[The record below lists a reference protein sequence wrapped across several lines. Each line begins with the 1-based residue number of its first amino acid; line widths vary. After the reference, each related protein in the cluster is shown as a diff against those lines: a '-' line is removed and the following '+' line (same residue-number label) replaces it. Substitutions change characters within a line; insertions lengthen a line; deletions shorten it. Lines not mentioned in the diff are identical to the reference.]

1 MARAPAAILDPRIR
15 LTGTTGPRTTR
26 SSTLRSPKMSQQSCA
41 DMDSRTWS
49 SRRRNPTAPATRFE
63 PTSRSGRLQCGS
75 STTSSWPRC
84 VANDAN
90 SEDYRVGFSSTEWA
104 RRNVLDVEI
113 EPAKDELDTDQN
125 WKRSEHHRARRCRNA
140 RQCRVKPLAD
150 AEQRAAAHEREA
162 EHELQGPGIEIA
174 QEVRVKKSLQS
185 CRKIL
190 AGECKH
196 NMTHREVA
204 LLVAVA
210 RPHGNI
216 PHDRANRVEP
226 AQPVRFEE
234 IVTAQPGQWQASE
247 RRAMDCRVSV
257 GRVHDVPVATRHLVD
272 ERQQR
277 VAEQTWP
284 RHSL

>member
-1 MARAPAAILDPRIR
+1 MSASPVR
-15 LTGTTGPRTTR
+15 LTGTIGPRTR
-26 SSTLRSPKMSQQSCA
+26 RLSGRRGLMMSPQSCA
-41 DMDSRTWS
+41 GTNLRTWS
-49 SRRRNPTAPATRFE
+49 LRRSPPTLPTTRFE

-84 VANDAN
+84 VGNDAN
-90 SEDYRVGFSSTEWA
+90 SEDYLVGFSSTEWA

-113 EPAKDELDTDQN
+113 EPAEHELDTDQN
-125 WKRSEHHRARRCRNA
+125 RKRSEHHRTRRCRNA
-140 RQCRVKPLAD
+140 CQCRVKPLAD
-150 AEQRAAAHEREA
+150 TEQRAAAHEREA

-226 AQPVRFEE
+226 EQHVRFEE